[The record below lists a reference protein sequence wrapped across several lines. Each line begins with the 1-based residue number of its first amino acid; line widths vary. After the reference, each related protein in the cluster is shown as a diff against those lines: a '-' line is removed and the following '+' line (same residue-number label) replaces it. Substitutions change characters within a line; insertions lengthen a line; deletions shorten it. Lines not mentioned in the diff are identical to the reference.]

1 MDVERVAEE
10 LYGLKPA
17 EFVPARD
24 RYVAEARKAKDTAAA
39 KAVAALRRPALAA
52 WAANLLARQ
61 KRQEA
66 EQFLAVGE
74 TLREAHRTLDGEQL
88 RSASRR
94 RNQLVTALAR
104 TAAGLA
110 KEAGQPVSDT
120 VLHEIEQTLHGVLA
134 DQDVAED
141 WSRGRLVKVPE
152 AAVGFGAVTPEAAVL
167 ARPSTAE
174 PSPQESGPEEK
185 RKSDPGQKP
194 AKKPARKPAKEPGKK
209 SGVKSG
215 RAEDARRRR
224 ELERARTTAG
234 DAEAEADRQ
243 QRELAEARDTRRAA
257 AEKAEATSGR
267 VRGLEHELRE
277 ARQAEQEA
285 RAAATKAAE
294 AVTSAER
301 AVRKGRRTAEQAARV
316 LRDMERQPEP

>member
-61 KRQEA
+61 KHQEA

-134 DQDVAED
+134 DQDVAAD

-152 AAVGFGAVTPEAAVL
+152 AAVGFGAVTPETAAL

-174 PSPQESGPEEK
+174 PSPQGSRPEGK
-185 RKSDPGQKP
+185 RKSDPG
-194 AKKPARKPAKEPGKK
+194 KKSAKEPGK

-215 RAEDARRRR
+215 PAEDARRRR

-234 DAEAEADRQ
+234 DAEAEAGRRE
-243 QRELAEARDTRRAA
+243 RELAEARDTRRAA
-257 AEKAEATSGR
+257 AEKAEATAER

-277 ARQAEQEA
+277 ARQAKQEA
-285 RAAATKAAE
+285 GAAATKAAK
-294 AVTSAER
+294 AVTAAER
-301 AVRKGRRTAEQAARV
+301 ALREARRTAEQAVRA
-316 LRDMERQPEP
+316 LRDMERQPEQ

>member
-24 RYVAEARKAKDTAAA
+24 RYVAEAREAKDTAAA

-88 RSASRR
+88 RTASRQ
-94 RNQLVTALAR
+94 RNQLVTSLAR
-104 TAAGLA
+104 TAADLA

-134 DQDVAED
+134 DQDVAEE
-141 WSRGRLVKVPE
+141 WSRG
-152 AAVGFGAVTPEAAVL
+152 G
-167 ARPSTAE
+167 S
-174 PSPQESGPEEK
+174 
-185 RKSDPGQKP
+185 
-194 AKKPARKPAKEPGKK
+194 
-209 SGVKSG
+209 
-215 RAEDARRRR
+215 
-224 ELERARTTAG
+224 
-234 DAEAEADRQ
+234 
-243 QRELAEARDTRRAA
+243 
-257 AEKAEATSGR
+257 
-267 VRGLEHELRE
+267 
-277 ARQAEQEA
+277 
-285 RAAATKAAE
+285 
-294 AVTSAER
+294 
-301 AVRKGRRTAEQAARV
+301 
-316 LRDMERQPEP
+316 